1 MRFLKGNLTLPL
13 HSCQHSEHA
22 IQAEMK
28 PFGSKVVAKQELQI
42 KVMEIVK
49 TRLKKRLPEIFNCL
63 VFRLQG

>member
-1 MRFLKGNLTLPL
+1 
-13 HSCQHSEHA
+13 
-22 IQAEMK
+22 MK

-63 VFRLQG
+63 VFRLQGWRPLKSQ